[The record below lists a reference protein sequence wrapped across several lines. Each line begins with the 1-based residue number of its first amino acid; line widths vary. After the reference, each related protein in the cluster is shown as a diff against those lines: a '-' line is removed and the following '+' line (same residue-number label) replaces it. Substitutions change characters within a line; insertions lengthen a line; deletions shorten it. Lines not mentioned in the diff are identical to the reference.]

1 MSGATLSMSIEAL
14 IRSNVWAILRRSKM
28 YTIWFT
34 IDGDEKARSFT
45 GPIESTRVVYDD
57 LKVAGVQMNCT
68 RP

>member
-1 MSGATLSMSIEAL
+1 
-14 IRSNVWAILRRSKM
+14 M

>member
-1 MSGATLSMSIEAL
+1 
-14 IRSNVWAILRRSKM
+14 M

-34 IDGDEKARSFT
+34 IDGDENPRSFT

-57 LKVAGVQMNCT
+57 LKAAGVQMNCT